1 MKKVEDCEIACYMGL
16 ALIADEE
23 EIQKFENIKQVI
35 PGIVNIIQ
43 KMDDAFNGKRKLE
56 RISVQ
61 LNENDQEKKEISKI
75 IIKGTLWHLQE
86 V

>member
-1 MKKVEDCEIACYMGL
+1 MKNVEDCEIACYMGL

-35 PGIVNIIQ
+35 PGIINIIQ
-43 KMDDAFNGKRKLE
+43 KMGDAFNGKRKIE